1 MQRNEK
7 QNYSRNHIDILPKV
21 AALENKRSWEWQI
34 WRTLVDLQ
42 IQISIIFFFKVWPK
56 NPTSISFVCCGQNMK
71 CVAINCTGLQ
81 LTNFTFKLLL
91 ILICRGRKF
100 ITCDLT
106 FVVKEEPFIRVKINW
121 SENPL
126 KVTLFCC
133 YCTKRY
139 ISAHITWPLKSWKI
153 VF

>member
-1 MQRNEK
+1 M
-7 QNYSRNHIDILPKV
+7 
-21 AALENKRSWEWQI
+21 
-34 WRTLVDLQ
+34 Q

-126 KVTLFCC
+126 KATLFCC

-139 ISAHITWPLKSWKI
+139 ISAHITWPLKSCKI
-153 VF
+153 VFWYHIRMKRKEAAWIWKSE